1 MRPSIAINLDPEDY
15 AGWANL
21 AGRNYASMNGNIS
34 FGTPNPPLLTVQTAT
49 TNVVNAIAVWGPV
62 GNRGSH
68 ASLVDLKNKTVILKG
83 LVHALAGYV
92 VSTAAVLAGTD
103 DTLMAAI
110 ITSSGFTLKRTGAPV
125 EALPMVQ
132 NFRQIV
138 STTLH
143 PNQGEVTWALPLGT
157 AQANVDFFKVL
168 RSTGT
173 VMAAAVAI
181 GYPSET
187 KFIDTNTTG
196 AIVVYNYWVIPVAH
210 GHDGVPSAMV
220 TITLAA

>member
-1 MRPSIAINLDPEDY
+1 MRPSIAINLDNEDY

-21 AGRNYASMNGNIS
+21 ANRTVSGISGNAS
-34 FGTPNPPLLTVQTAT
+34 FTTPNPALITVSAASAAVT
-49 TNVVNAIAVWGPV
+49 TGIAVWGPV

-68 ASLVDLKNKTVILKG
+68 GSLVDLRSKTLTLAH
-83 LVHALAGYV
+83 LVRSLAAYV
-92 VSTAAVLAGTD
+92 MSTAAVLAGDD

-125 EALPMVQ
+125 GALPMVQ

-143 PNQGEVTWALPLGT
+143 PSQGEVAWTLPLGVT
-157 AQANVDFFKVL
+157 ANNVDFFKVL

-173 VMAAAVAI
+173 SLAAAVVI
-181 GYPSET
+181 GYPSDT

-196 AIVVYNYWVIPVAH
+196 AVVIYNYWCIPVAH